1 MSYFALSFLA
11 AFIATLLLVRFR
23 RLHEKITADYDLKGV
38 QKFHARAVPRIGG
51 AGVMAGMAGM
61 AGYLFISG
69 NTDALHF
76 SQLLLVS
83 LPAFLGGIVE
93 DCTKKVPS
101 LVRLFL
107 TMLAAVCGFFWLNAG
122 IFRLDIP
129 LLDTVMLLSV
139 VSLPFTAI
147 AVGGVANAIN
157 IVDGYNGLAG
167 MVAVIMLAALGYVGF
182 LVGDTFIWRTAFA
195 LSGAILGFFLWNYP
209 RGLIFLGDG
218 GAYFIGFILAEL
230 SVLLVA
236 RNPAV
241 SPWFPLLVLIYPI
254 FETVFSIY
262 RRTVLKGRAADIP
275 DAAHLH
281 QLIYKRLVRWAVGS
295 RLPKEKTARNS
306 MTSPYLWFLC
316 STSVIPAMLFWQNT
330 LLLQIC
336 IGVFIILY
344 VLLYRRLLHFNAP
357 RWLIIKKQRKNTAKR
372 PGKNHAPD

>member
-1 MSYFALSFLA
+1 MSYFVLSFFV
-11 AFIATLLLVRFR
+11 AFTVTLLLVRFR
-23 RLHEKITADYDLKGV
+23 RLHEKVTADYDLKGV
-38 QKFHARAVPRIGG
+38 QKFHARPVPRIGG
-51 AGVMAGMAGM
+51 TGIMAGMLAT
-61 AGYLFISG
+61 AAYLFLSG
-69 NTDALHF
+69 NPDASRF

-101 LVRLFL
+101 LTRLFL
-107 TMLAAVCGFFWLNAG
+107 TMLAATLGFFWLDAG

-129 LLDTVMLLSV
+129 LVDTVILLSAI
-139 VSLPFTAI
+139 SLPFTAI

-157 IVDGYNGLAG
+157 IIDGYNGLAG
-167 MVAVIMLAALGYVGF
+167 MVAIIMLAALGYVGF
-182 LVGDTFIWRTAFA
+182 LAGDTLIWRTAFA
-195 LSGAILGFFLWNYP
+195 LAGGILGFFLWNYP

-241 SPWFPLLVLIYPI
+241 SPWFPLLALIYPI
-254 FETVFSIY
+254 FETLFSIY
-262 RRTVLKGRAADIP
+262 RRTILKGGAADIP

-316 STSVIPAMLFWQNT
+316 STSVIPATLFWQHT
-330 LLLQIC
+330 LLLQGC
-336 IGVFIILY
+336 IGIFIILY
-344 VLLYRRLLHFNAP
+344 VVLYRRLLHFNAP
-357 RWLIIKKQRKNTAKR
+357 RWLIIKKQKKNA
-372 PGKNHAPD
+372 GKNHAPD